1 MLLMYTFPDVFC
13 GAENKPKNFWICS
26 KREWSFLFKAISKQ
40 SFTLLPVL
48 HVLSFNIDTQ
58 NEASASVN
66 PVINQGDKT

>member
-1 MLLMYTFPDVFC
+1 MFSAEQKTSQKTFESVP
-13 GAENKPKNFWICS
+13 
-26 KREWSFLFKAISKQ
+26 REWSFLFKANSKQ